1 MDDDSPIR
9 QAGSFE
15 WQKNGSEIIVIIRC
29 SSVKSG
35 ALSLPIAP
43 NFTHVKPDVSNYQDD
58 GAWPL
63 LLDEYVEWKREK
75 DGAAV

>member
-1 MDDDSPIR
+1 MDEWMMILQFVR
-9 QAGSFE
+9 Q
-15 WQKNGSEIIVIIRC
+15 
-29 SSVKSG
+29 
-35 ALSLPIAP
+35 
-43 NFTHVKPDVSNYQDD
+43 VKPDVSNYQDD